1 MACGRRVRGEV
12 DIQLSCECSP
22 YGQKIKTVEKTV
34 SCPFPVHSRH
44 SLARWRAQSCVQSAL
59 AGAREKLPF
68 FEPYDTRQLLADAER
83 ENNGKATDATLQALY
98 IRRCRVQTAELL
110 RALKCDPHDV
120 QVWAHAFI
128 KLASLH
134 HNVGRL
140 VHRRGGARAN
150 AKAWTPNDE
159 SLLLLGVAALVSLLC
174 ARQES
179 RRRCLASRSAAG
191 STSRSNRPCPPA
203 RRCAGRR

>member
-1 MACGRRVRGEV
+1 MARARKV
-12 DIQLSCECSP
+12 DVMIQS
-22 YGQKIKTVEKTV
+22 
-34 SCPFPVHSRH
+34 SRKR
-44 SLARWRAQSCVQSAL
+44 SGPASRSTLLPSDDAL

-83 ENNGKATDATLQALY
+83 ENNCKATDATLQALY
-98 IRRCRVQTAELL
+98 IRRCRIQTAELL

-150 AKAWTPNDE
+150 AKAWMPNDE
-159 SLLLLGVAALVSLLC
+159 SLLLLG
-174 ARQES
+174 
-179 RRRCLASRSAAG
+179 G
-191 STSRSNRPCPPA
+191 
-203 RRCAGRR
+203 RCAGRAGTHQPAGGGPDDRRCGSLPVLRETARTTRVRPGNEDCPPTGSLAQIRTTA